1 MKNLIKAEWFK
12 LSKSSIFKILLLINL
27 ILAAIL
33 LLMKPRTG
41 YRAFR
46 LGIAYLIYHTNI
58 GLIFTSA
65 FLCEDFSNKSF
76 GKSLLSGCSRKK
88 IFFAKAIIFWVGMVL
103 LLSAFICSAVITSS
117 LLNGFGM
124 DLSIETFVNI
134 LFFAFC
140 GIVECTS
147 ISSIMILFSTIAKRK
162 IPTIM
167 AIYLFFY
174 PFEFIKNNYYFYDNG
189 AETFKFLKYTYVFQV
204 NILYQNQDG
213 MEFGFQ
219 PGRFFLVHL
228 LTIIVAL
235 VISLIIFEKTE
246 FK

>member
-76 GKSLLSGCSRKK
+76 
-88 IFFAKAIIFWVGMVL
+88 AKAIIFWVGMVL

-124 DLSIETFVNI
+124 DLSLETCVNI

-140 GIVECTS
+140 GIVGCTS

-167 AIYLFFY
+167 AIYLS
-174 PFEFIKNNYYFYDNG
+174 K
-189 AETFKFLKYTYVFQV
+189 
-204 NILYQNQDG
+204 
-213 MEFGFQ
+213 
-219 PGRFFLVHL
+219 
-228 LTIIVAL
+228 
-235 VISLIIFEKTE
+235 
-246 FK
+246 

>member
-88 IFFAKAIIFWVGMVL
+88 
-103 LLSAFICSAVITSS
+103 
-117 LLNGFGM
+117 
-124 DLSIETFVNI
+124 
-134 LFFAFC
+134 
-140 GIVECTS
+140 
-147 ISSIMILFSTIAKRK
+147 
-162 IPTIM
+162 
-167 AIYLFFY
+167 
-174 PFEFIKNNYYFYDNG
+174 
-189 AETFKFLKYTYVFQV
+189 
-204 NILYQNQDG
+204 
-213 MEFGFQ
+213 
-219 PGRFFLVHL
+219 FFLQKRL
-228 LTIIVAL
+228 Y
-235 VISLIIFEKTE
+235 FG
-246 FK
+246 

>member
-1 MKNLIKAEWFK
+1 MA
-12 LSKSSIFKILLLINL
+12 
-27 ILAAIL
+27 
-33 LLMKPRTG
+33 RTG

-46 LGIAYLIYHTNI
+46 LGIAYLFYHTNI
-58 GLIFTSA
+58 GLIYTAVFI
-65 FLCEDFSNKSF
+65 CEDFSNKSF
-76 GKSLLSGCSRKK
+76 GTSLLSGCSRKK

-124 DLSIETFVNI
+124 DLSLETCVNI

-140 GIVECTS
+140 GIVGCTS

-174 PFEFIKNNYYFYDNG
+174 PFEF
-189 AETFKFLKYTYVFQV
+189 
-204 NILYQNQDG
+204 
-213 MEFGFQ
+213 
-219 PGRFFLVHL
+219 LV
-228 LTIIVAL
+228 
-235 VISLIIFEKTE
+235 S
-246 FK
+246 